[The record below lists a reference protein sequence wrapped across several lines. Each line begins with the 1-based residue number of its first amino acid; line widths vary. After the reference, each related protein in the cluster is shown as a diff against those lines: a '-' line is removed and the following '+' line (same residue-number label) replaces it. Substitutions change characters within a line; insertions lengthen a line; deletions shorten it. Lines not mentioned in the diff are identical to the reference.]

1 MTFSNDCVIPTVL
14 SGTTEVRLNSD
25 AAIQTPDGINTIVET
40 VPYWVLI
47 GAGTPDESYIGRFR
61 LQSNDVS
68 IEPARFM
75 MSGINTG
82 DAAFTTIGS
91 PVLRGY
97 SLNIPN
103 AAGVNVNLYAAAMV
117 ANTVEPKVGAMLT
130 YSTTSTGPQTYWQTP
145 ESISTGGTAINTR
158 TTGNQITLTD
168 ATEITSLNCVVTPT
182 TAAASTHDVGEF
194 EMQSS
199 DFNVPFPYKFPI
211 APSYAGLGAAAN
223 QLTNPNGQSFVKYP
237 SGQGIPTAQRCLINT
252 YYTNRDAKGVG
263 SKFMGFVSFTK

>member
-82 DAAFTTIGS
+82 DAAFTSIAS

-97 SLNIPN
+97 SLNTPN
-103 AAGVNVNLYAAAMV
+103 AAGVNVNLYAAAMG
-117 ANTVEPKVGAMLT
+117 ANTSG
-130 YSTTSTGPQTYWQTP
+130 TSNV
-145 ESISTGGTAINTR
+145 AI
-158 TTGNQITLTD
+158 GD
-168 ATEITSLNCVVTPT
+168 TPT

-199 DFNVPFPYKFPI
+199 DFNVPYPYKFPI

-252 YYTNRDAKGVG
+252 FYTNRDAKGVG
-263 SKFMGFVSFTK
+263 SKFMGFVSFVK